1 MQIHKVNVKTT
12 MDIYEDNLNYLNDF
26 KNFNN
31 KLKKDTLENG
41 DIQKHKTNV
50 KATMTTWGMMSSYE
64 SYQELLKIIVSKIPL
79 YQDIGTVKGDYPS
92 FVCGNMWGAV
102 YQKKQFTN
110 EHAHTGVFSF
120 TYYVKAEKN
129 CAPLIFTKPGYKKF
143 QPTTGSLFIWKS
155 DYYHKV
161 PPGKNNDLR
170 IVIAGNLDYFFGKVD
185 KVLLSK
191 PVEKIK

>member
-102 YQKKQFTN
+102 YQKNNLQMNTPTQVFFRLLIMLKQ
-110 EHAHTGVFSF
+110 
-120 TYYVKAEKN
+120 
-129 CAPLIFTKPGYKKF
+129 KK
-143 QPTTGSLFIWKS
+143 I
-155 DYYHKV
+155 
-161 PPGKNNDLR
+161 
-170 IVIAGNLDYFFGKVD
+170 
-185 KVLLSK
+185 VLL
-191 PVEKIK
+191 